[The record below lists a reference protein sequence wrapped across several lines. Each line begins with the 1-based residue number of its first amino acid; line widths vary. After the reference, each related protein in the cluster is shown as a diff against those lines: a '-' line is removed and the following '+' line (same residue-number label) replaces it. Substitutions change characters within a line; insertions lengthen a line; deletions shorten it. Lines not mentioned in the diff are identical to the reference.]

1 MELDAPWDVEYMLAI
16 ERLNDEYGFDVDTCY
31 QIADLAERL
40 EVPLEILGQ
49 HCFDAV
55 ADVKSD
61 PNFGKYDIPPEVEFM
76 LRANL
81 EQDEMDAMCEYFK
94 CEYYE
99 LDDLK
104 IYKYRKLMNQ
114 QK

>member
-16 ERLNDEYGFDVDTCY
+16 EQMTDEYGFDVDACY
-31 QIADLAERL
+31 QIADLAEKL
-40 EVPLEILGQ
+40 GVPLEILGQ
-49 HCFDAV
+49 YCFDAV
-55 ADVKSD
+55 AEVKSD
-61 PNFGKYDIPPEVEFM
+61 PDFGKCDIPPEVEFM
-76 LRANL
+76 FHANL
-81 EQDEMDAMCEYFK
+81 NPEEMYAMCDYFR

-104 IYKYRKLMNQ
+104 IYKYRKLMSQ